1 MNTRSAVAACQF
13 AGGGPTA
20 TDSTET
26 NMANQSQNPLLKPYR
41 LGDLPLRNRIV
52 MAPLTRTRAQ
62 NGAHVPNDLMVEYYA
77 QRASAG
83 LIITEGTWVSE
94 EAQGWYGVPGIYDNE
109 QGEAWRRVTEAVH
122 ANDGKI
128 FAQLWHQGGV
138 SHHSFYPDG
147 RQPAAPSAVDLE
159 QLVHVRGGSVM
170 SDVPRAMSK
179 DDIKRTV
186 LDFKNA
192 SRVAQDA
199 GFDGV
204 QLQAGFVYL
213 INQFLH
219 ETTNRRTDEYGGSI
233 ENRSRLLFEVLDAV
247 LEVWPSQRVGVK
259 AGPMTNEL
267 GAFKSVESTLAV
279 SEYVYERL
287 SPYNLS
293 HILLMRQMA
302 DLTGTPIEAL
312 SGDAVIHHFRR
323 RYNGSL
329 ILNVGINA
337 EHGARLIS
345 EGAGDLVAFGRD
357 YIANPDLVERI
368 AAGAPLNPGRPE
380 SYYGSSAIGYTD
392 YPFLD
397 QEVTN
402 LVQAGREA

>member
-1 MNTRSAVAACQF
+1 MHNHA
-13 AGGGPTA
+13 
-20 TDSTET
+20 
-26 NMANQSQNPLLKPYR
+26 QNALLTPYR
-41 LGDLPLRNRIV
+41 LGDLALKNRIV
-52 MAPLTRTRAQ
+52 VAPLTRTRAE
-62 NGAHVPNDLMVEYYA
+62 NTGHVPNDLMVEYYA

-83 LIITEGTWVSE
+83 LIVSEGTWVSE
-94 EAQGWYGVPGIYDNE
+94 EAQGWYGVPGIYNKE
-109 QGEAWRRVTEAVH
+109 QGEAWRKVTDAVH
-122 ANDGKI
+122 ARGGRI

-138 SHHSFYPDG
+138 SHHSLYPDG
-147 RQPAAPSAVDLE
+147 RQPVAPSAIGLE
-159 QLVHVRGGSVM
+159 QRVHIRDGSVV
-170 SDVPRAMSK
+170 SEVPRAMSK
-179 DDIKRTV
+179 EDIQRTV
-186 LDFKNA
+186 QDFKNA
-192 SRVAQDA
+192 SRVAQGA

-219 ETTNRRTDEYGGSI
+219 ETANRRTDEYGGSI
-233 ENRSRLLFEVLDAV
+233 ENRSRFLFEVLDAV

-259 AGPMTNEL
+259 VGPMTNEL
-267 GAFKSVESTLAV
+267 GAFKSVDSTLAV

-287 SPYNLS
+287 APYNLS

-312 SGDAVIHHFRR
+312 SGDAVIHHFRK
-323 RYNGSL
+323 RYQGSL
-329 ILNVGINA
+329 ILNVGIDA

-380 SYYGSSAIGYTD
+380 NYYGSSAAGYTD
-392 YPFLD
+392 YPFLH
-397 QEVTN
+397 QEASN
-402 LVQAGREA
+402 LVSAESHA

>member
-1 MNTRSAVAACQF
+1 MKNHAQNT
-13 AGGGPTA
+13 
-20 TDSTET
+20 
-26 NMANQSQNPLLKPYR
+26 LLSPYQ
-41 LGDLPLRNRIV
+41 LGDLALKNRIV
-52 MAPLTRTRAQ
+52 MAPLTRTRAE
-62 NGAHVPNDLMVEYYA
+62 NAGHVPTELMVEYYA

-94 EAQGWYGVPGIYDNE
+94 EAQGWYGVPGIYNNE
-109 QGEAWRRVTEAVH
+109 QGAGWRKVTDAVH
-122 ANDGKI
+122 ARGGRI

-138 SHHSFYPDG
+138 SHHSFYPG
-147 RQPAAPSAVDLE
+147 GQRPLAPSAINPD
-159 QLVHVRGGSVM
+159 QLVHVRGGSIM
-170 SDVPRAMSK
+170 SEIPREMSK
-179 DDIKRTV
+179 EDIKRTV
-186 LDFKNA
+186 SDFKNA
-192 SRVAQDA
+192 SRIAYDA

-233 ENRSRLLFEVLDAV
+233 ENRSRFLFEVLDAV

-259 AGPMTNEL
+259 TGPMTNEL
-267 GAFKSVESTLAV
+267 GAFKAVDSTLAV

-287 SPYNLS
+287 APYNLS

-312 SGDAVIHHFRR
+312 SGDAAIHHFRK
-323 RYNGSL
+323 RYEGSL
-329 ILNVGINA
+329 ILNVGINTD
-337 EHGARLIS
+337 HGARLVK

-380 SYYGSSAIGYTD
+380 NYYGSSAVGYTD
-392 YPFLD
+392 YPFLH
-397 QEVTN
+397 QEALD
-402 LVQAGREA
+402 LVIAGSEA

>member
-1 MNTRSAVAACQF
+1 MHHHA
-13 AGGGPTA
+13 
-20 TDSTET
+20 
-26 NMANQSQNPLLKPYR
+26 QNALFSPYE
-41 LGDLPLRNRIV
+41 LGDLALKNRIV
-52 MAPLTRTRAQ
+52 MAPLTRTRAE
-62 NGAHVPNDLMVEYYA
+62 NAGHVPNELMVEYYA

-94 EAQGWYGVPGIYDNE
+94 EAQGWYGVPGIYNKE

-122 ANDGKI
+122 ARGGKI
-128 FAQLWHQGGV
+128 FVQLWHQGGV

-147 RQPAAPSAVDLE
+147 RQPVAPSAINQE
-159 QLVHVRGGSVM
+159 QQVHIRGGSVM
-170 SDVPRAMSK
+170 SETPRAMSK
-179 DDIKRTV
+179 EDIKRTV
-186 LDFKNA
+186 SDFKNA

-233 ENRSRLLFEVLDAV
+233 QNRSRFLFEVLDAV
-247 LEVWPSQRVGVK
+247 LEVWPSRRVGVK
-259 AGPMTNEL
+259 TGPMMNEL
-267 GAFKSVESTLAV
+267 GAFKAVDSTLAV
-279 SEYVYERL
+279 GEYVYERL
-287 SPYNLS
+287 GPYNLS

-312 SGDAVIHHFRR
+312 SGDAVIHHFRK
-323 RYNGSL
+323 RYDGSL

-368 AAGAPLNPGRPE
+368 AAGASLNPGRPE
-380 SYYGSSAIGYTD
+380 NYYGSSAVGYTD
-392 YPFLD
+392 YPFLHQAD
-397 QEVTN
+397 SN
-402 LVQAGREA
+402 LVPAGSEA

>member
-1 MNTRSAVAACQF
+1 MKHA
-13 AGGGPTA
+13 
-20 TDSTET
+20 
-26 NMANQSQNPLLKPYR
+26 LLTPYQ
-41 LGDLPLRNRIV
+41 LGDLALKNRIV
-52 MAPLTRTRAQ
+52 MAPLTRTRAENSGQ
-62 NGAHVPNDLMVEYYA
+62 VPTELMVEYYS

-94 EAQGWYGVPGIYDNE
+94 EALGWHGVPGIYNEE
-109 QGEAWRRVTEAVH
+109 QGRAWRKITNAVH
-122 ANDGKI
+122 ERGGRI

-147 RQPAAPSAVDLE
+147 RQPVAPSAINPE
-159 QLVHVRGGSVM
+159 QIVHVRGGSVM
-170 SDVPRAMSK
+170 SDLPREMSK
-179 DDIKRTV
+179 EDIKRTV
-186 LDFKNA
+186 SDYKHA
-192 SRVAQDA
+192 SLIARDA
-199 GFDGV
+199 GFDGI
-204 QLQAGFVYL
+204 QLQAGYVYL

-233 ENRSRLLFEVLDAV
+233 ENRSRFLFEVLDAI

-259 AGPMTNEL
+259 TGPMMNEQ
-267 GAFKSVESTLAV
+267 GVFKAVDSTLAV

-287 SPYNLS
+287 GAYDLS

-312 SGDAVIHHFRR
+312 SGDAVIYHFRK
-323 RYNGSL
+323 RYHGSL

-337 EHGARLIS
+337 EHGARLIG

-368 AAGAPLNPGRPE
+368 ASGRGEPR
-380 SYYGSSAIGYTD
+380 SSDERGVSRWTI
-392 YPFLD
+392 
-397 QEVTN
+397 
-402 LVQAGREA
+402 